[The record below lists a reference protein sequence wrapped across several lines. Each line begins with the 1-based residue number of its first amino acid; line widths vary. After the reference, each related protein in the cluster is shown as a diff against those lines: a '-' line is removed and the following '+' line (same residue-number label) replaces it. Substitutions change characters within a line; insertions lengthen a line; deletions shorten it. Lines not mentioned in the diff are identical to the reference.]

1 MCKLCECEC
10 VSCEFCVCLNIANRV
25 CWTRLGHVA
34 LSPGCQLSPEDPH
47 RGPYMGAVCLEARV
61 PTLVVASARD
71 RLLPSLAEAGRL
83 VSLIP
88 GALRVVL
95 PDSGHTA
102 LLESSVHPRPLRR
115 SPAVAASPGWASSLS
130 PQAFGRA
137 RLFKMA
143 KVERCG

>member
-1 MCKLCECEC
+1 
-10 VSCEFCVCLNIANRV
+10 
-25 CWTRLGHVA
+25 
-34 LSPGCQLSPEDPH
+34 
-47 RGPYMGAVCLEARV
+47 MGSVGRRV

-102 LLESSVHPRPLRR
+102 LLESSVRAQHTVSTPI
-115 SPAVAASPGWASSLS
+115 SL
-130 PQAFGRA
+130 PQAPDVWF
-137 RLFKMA
+137 LL
-143 KVERCG
+143 

>member
-1 MCKLCECEC
+1 MAFT
-10 VSCEFCVCLNIANRV
+10 ST
-25 CWTRLGHVA
+25 WVA
-34 LSPGCQLSPEDPH
+34 LTSSPELSAKEQ
-47 RGPYMGAVCLEARV
+47 MCAGAPAQYLLTRECTLLERRV

-102 LLESSVHPRPLRR
+102 LLESSVRARPALAPRLLEQAPDVWLATVSLRR
-115 SPAVAASPGWASSLS
+115 CLACETS
-130 PQAFGRA
+130 A
-137 RLFKMA
+137 RLYMLLQ
-143 KVERCG
+143 RTTCGDELR